1 MPDIVWL
8 KPDGT
13 PMEPSEWTKGT
24 ELSLGMYLNGSGIRC
39 SDLTGSQ
46 MTDSDFI
53 LCFNAGAEPRK
64 FTLPPAEYAP
74 NWELVLDTSREVTPT
89 GLIPGGALEVPSH
102 TLLVLREPGTVVHA
116 EDHND
121 DPASFVTRI

>member
-1 MPDIVWL
+1 MLDIVWL

-13 PMEPSEWTKGT
+13 PMGGPVDWTQGT
-24 ELSLGMYLNGSGIRC
+24 ELALGMYLNGSGIRC

-64 FTLPPAEYAP
+64 FALPPTRYTLR
-74 NWELVLDTSREVTPT
+74 WELVLDTSLEVTAT
-89 GLIPGGALEVPSH
+89 GAIAGGALEVPSH
-102 TLLVLREPGTVVHA
+102 TLLVLGEPGTVVHA

-121 DPASFVTRI
+121 GPLRL